1 MHSIFFGD
9 ENTGAQFGINYGPIH
24 LQHGRQETP
33 QQRTDNGVLR
43 SLAFPQMLDRR
54 DNIKPCHTN
63 TCQWILD
70 LDSFKNWKSQSRG
83 LLWIKGK
90 PGAGKST
97 LMAFLHDNLEES
109 HDGNQ
114 GIRLDFFFSAR
125 GTELQR
131 TPLGMLR
138 SLLNQI
144 FYHDETVR
152 ARVREIYEE
161 RCRQYGYGENNWQWT
176 QVRLEQLLAD
186 TILISAKRQQ
196 VMIFVD
202 ALDEAGAES
211 AQYLAGYFHRILARA
226 EEMEAAVQ
234 ICISCRHYPIMED
247 ARAVEIHVQNHN
259 SDDIAIYIKDALAG
273 MAVGDSLS
281 QAKKE
286 ALVEHLIHQAKGVFQ
301 WIYLLMPLIKRRIN
315 EGESFDHHS
324 WLREIPADL
333 EEVYVYILN
342 NVILERNREQSFL
355 FFQWV
360 CLAERPLTVTEM
372 RYALAA
378 ENAQISPTPKAWDNI
393 VGFVESDGHM
403 KQRINVLSGGLAELV
418 SSGDDPETIQVV
430 HQSVNDFFR
439 TKGLKLMSYQIGT
452 TSSVMESE
460 TILFRCQA
468 YLYRSCLVYL
478 ATAKMAWRMS
488 NNPSTTKSDIVQD
501 PLLAYATVNLFIHA
515 EKAASSRSGV
525 LKNEKDVLQQVIGP
539 WVQIYRILYPYNTGF
554 PEDGTTL
561 LHVAAA
567 SDLIDVIE
575 FVLERNDDVAMKDN
589 RGNTALH
596 LAARRDHITAGKILR
611 KRGADC
617 DAKNEAGITPLVEAA
632 SRGHLKFIEWL
643 LHEGAMVRVCA
654 MSGDAL
660 QAAVLRGYAEVVR
673 MLLDSHADV
682 NAQGGEYGNALQT
695 AAFGGNTEVVRM
707 LLDAHADVNAQGGR
721 YGNALQAAAFVG
733 NTEVV
738 RILLDAHAD
747 VNAQGGK
754 YSNALQTAAFGGN
767 TEVVRILL
775 GAHADVNAQGGF
787 YGNALQAAAFGENT
801 EVVRM
806 LLGAHADVNAQ
817 GGYYG
822 NALQA
827 AAFGGNTE
835 VVRMLLDAHADV
847 NAQGGEYG
855 NALQAAAFGGN
866 TEVVRILL
874 DAHADVNAQGG
885 YYGNALQAAASRGS
899 TEVVRILLGA
909 HADVNAQGGF
919 YGNALQAAAFGEN
932 TEVVRMLLGAHAD
945 VNAQGGYYG
954 NALQAAASEGRTEV
968 VRMLLDAHADVNTQG
983 GKYRSPLHAALHM
996 GHSDHID
1003 LLLIAGA
1010 DPLLPDELALHVS
1023 PRFLTTGISY
1033 YEPLSMSP
1041 STEGISRLL
1050 SHSSTSVQILLF
1062 WTVMGEISWTG

>member
-1 MHSIFFGD
+1 MGSISFGNGN
-9 ENTGAQFGINYGPIH
+9 EGAQFGNLYGPVHI
-24 LQHGRQETP
+24 QYGRQGT
-33 QQRTDNGVLR
+33 QQQSTDSGVLR

-97 LMAFLHDNLEES
+97 LMAFLHNKLEEW

-152 ARVREIYEE
+152 PRVREIYEE
-161 RCRQYGYGENNWQWT
+161 RCRRYGYGENNWQWT

-211 AQYLAGYFHRILARA
+211 AQYLAGYFHRILVRA

-247 ARAVEIHVQNHN
+247 VRAAEIRAEDHN
-259 SDDIAIYIKDALAG
+259 SDDIAIYIKDALTG
-273 MAVGDSLS
+273 MAVGESLS

-286 ALVEHLIHQAKGVFQ
+286 ALVEHLLHQAKGVFQ

-315 EGESFDHHS
+315 ERESFDPYS
-324 WLREIPADL
+324 WLCEVPADL

-342 NVILERNREQSFL
+342 NVILKRNRVQSFL
-355 FFQWV
+355 LFQWV

-378 ENAQISPTPKAWDNI
+378 ENAQISPSPKVWENT
-393 VGFVESDGHM
+393 VGFVESDDHM

-418 SSGDDPETIQVV
+418 LNADDAETIQVV

-439 TKGLKLMSYQIGT
+439 TKGLGLMSYQIGT
-452 TSSVMESE
+452 ISSVMESE
-460 TILFRCQA
+460 KILFQCQA
-468 YLYRSCLVYL
+468 YLYRSCLVFL
-478 ATAKMAWRMS
+478 TTVS
-488 NNPSTTKSDIVQD
+488 NNASTTKSDIVQD
-501 PLLAYATVNLFIHA
+501 LPFLAYATINLFIHA
-515 EKAASSRSGV
+515 EKAASSRSGA

-539 WVQIYRILYPYNTGF
+539 WVQIYRILYQYNTEC
-554 PEDGTTL
+554 PTDGTTL

-567 SDLIDVIE
+567 FDLIDVIE
-575 FVLERNDDVAMKDN
+575 FVLERNYDVAIKDN
-589 RGNTALH
+589 SGNTALH
-596 LAARRDHITAGKILR
+596 LAARRGHTTAGKILR
-611 KRGADC
+611 ERGADC
-617 DAKNEAGITPLVEAA
+617 DAKNEAGITPLIEAA
-632 SRGHLKFIEWL
+632 SREHLKFIEWL
-643 LHEGAMVRVCA
+643 LHEGVMVGVCA
-654 MSGDAL
+654 MRGDAL
-660 QAAVLRGYAEVVR
+660 QAAALRGYA
-673 MLLDSHADV
+673 
-682 NAQGGEYGNALQT
+682 
-695 AAFGGNTEVVRM
+695 
-707 LLDAHADVNAQGGR
+707 
-721 YGNALQAAAFVG
+721 
-733 NTEVV
+733 EVV

-754 YSNALQTAAFGGN
+754 Y
-767 TEVVRILL
+767 
-775 GAHADVNAQGGF
+775 
-787 YGNALQAAAFGENT
+787 GNALQAAAYRGST
-801 EVVRM
+801 EVVWM
-806 LLGAHADVNAQ
+806 LLDAHADVNAQ
-817 GGYYG
+817 GGYFG

-827 AAFGGNTE
+827 AALGESTKVVRILIDAHADVNAQGGQFGNALQAAAYGESSEVGGQFGNALQAAAYRGNTE

-855 NALQAAAFGGN
+855 
-866 TEVVRILL
+866 
-874 DAHADVNAQGG
+874 
-885 YYGNALQAAASRGS
+885 
-899 TEVVRILLGA
+899 
-909 HADVNAQGGF
+909 
-919 YGNALQAAAFGEN
+919 
-932 TEVVRMLLGAHAD
+932 
-945 VNAQGGYYG
+945 
-954 NALQAAASEGRTEV
+954 
-968 VRMLLDAHADVNTQG
+968 
-983 GKYRSPLHAALHM
+983 SPLHAALQM

-1003 LLLIAGA
+1003 ILLIAGA
-1010 DPLLPDELALHVS
+1010 DPLLPDELGQTSLHIAASENMMPILPSSPRLALAINERNKLLRTPLHVAIHQ
-1023 PRFLTTGISY
+1023 GNI
-1033 YEPLSMSP
+1033 
-1041 STEGISRLL
+1041 
-1050 SHSSTSVQILLF
+1050 TSADALIDLGADPFILDGYGRNVVDWVQEVQEHQILMHKIQNHCPQTRSTPNEIQHSTIRQSVLLMTDMLLRSMPNFQWPLVQQLGRYLLF
-1062 WTVMGEISWTG
+1062 LDDEDNANYLFQLHLSQDTCPSD